1 MSGVHSVQTRS
12 AWPTILLIVGAGVVS
27 AFQVGKAPM
36 ALSAVR
42 EELGL
47 GLATVSWLIS
57 AFAII
62 GAIAGAFVGLVVD
75 RVGARRMAPLGLL
88 LMGAGSAL
96 GALAPSIG
104 SLLATRVLEGLGFLG
119 VIIAA
124 PALIAAAAP
133 DRVHNRAM
141 ALWATFMPVGMT
153 VIMLAAPLMTL
164 LSWRGFW
171 LLNAAIL
178 IGYAA
183 LLGWGAHAPAR
194 RPMQHR
200 PILQDVS
207 EALAAPGP
215 WILGGLFAAFSAA
228 FFALFGFLPSLLTE
242 RLGIGDATASMLSA
256 VAIAASGVG
265 NIACGQ
271 LLARGFRPTRL
282 LFASFATMTLCGVG
296 VFSWLVPGMAAY
308 GLCIVF
314 SFAGGFIPVVIFDS
328 APRYAPH
335 PALVGVTLGFAMQG
349 NNIGLLVGPAA
360 AGGIAAAFGW
370 PAVSLLIAAIALA
383 AALLIAAFR
392 ALSHRSIGHAVDF
405 R

>member
-1 MSGVHSVQTRS
+1 MIAVDSAQSRS

-57 AFAII
+57 AFAVI
-62 GAIAGAFVGLVVD
+62 GAVAGAFVGLVID
-75 RVGARRMAPLGLL
+75 RVGARRMALLGLL
-88 LMGAGSAL
+88 LMGVGSAL
-96 GALAPSIG
+96 GALAPG
-104 SLLATRVLEGLGFLG
+104 FGGLLATRVLEGLGFLG
-119 VIIAA
+119 LIIAA
-124 PALIAAAAP
+124 PALIAATAP
-133 DRVHNRAM
+133 DRIHNQAM

-183 LLGWGAHAPAR
+183 LLGWGAHVPAR
-194 RPMQHR
+194 RAMQHR
-200 PILQDVS
+200 PILQDIG

-215 WILGGLFAAFSAA
+215 WILSGLFAAFSAA

-242 RLGIGDATASMLSA
+242 RLGIGHATASMLTA

-265 NIACGQ
+265 NIICGQ
-271 LLARGFRPTRL
+271 LLARGFRPARL
-282 LFASFATMTLCGVG
+282 LCAGFALMTLCGVG
-296 VFSWLVPGMAAY
+296 VFSALVPGPAAY
-308 GLCIVF
+308 GLCVLF
-314 SFAGGFIPVVIFDS
+314 SFAGGVIPVVIFNS
-328 APRYAPH
+328 APRYAPN
-335 PALVGVTLGFAMQG
+335 PALVGITLGLAMQG
-349 NNIGLLVGPAA
+349 NNIGLFIGPAA
-360 AGGIAAAFGW
+360 AGGIAASFGW

-392 ALSHRSIGHAVDF
+392 ALGHRSIGHEPA
-405 R
+405 